1 MSTENYFFTLDGLD
15 NPVYSA
21 SLNKNNGKACGAFIP
36 LLSLPLC
43 VSNFALCLFLL
54 FKHCLLFIPLPTT
67 FCHLR
72 FSHKRTHFHSHT
84 TTCLPSLNW
93 PLDCSNF
100 YKASAWLLVTINV
113 QLYLLLCHTSCM
125 QLMQTITS
133 VDQYKFKTATCTNKF
148 PKSKK
153 MNLMPT
159 KCRCHLA
166 RTKRKNKLEITIQL

>member
-21 SLNKNNGKACGAFIP
+21 SINKNNGKVCRAFIP

-43 VSNFALCLFLL
+43 VSNCALYLLLL
-54 FKHCLLFIPLPTT
+54 FKRCLLFILLPTT
-67 FCHLR
+67 FCHPR
-72 FSHKRTHFHSHT
+72 FLHKSTHLHSHT
-84 TTCLPSLNW
+84 ITCLSSLNW
-93 PLDCSNF
+93 PLECSNF

-113 QLYLLLCHTSCM
+113 QLYLLFCYTFYM

-133 VDQYKFKTATCTNKF
+133 VDQCKFKTATCTNKL

-153 MNLMPT
+153 MNLTPT

-166 RTKRKNKLEITIQL
+166 RTKRKNELEVTIQL